1 MRVTRIDVRGAAPN
15 RRAELTRDGGNV
27 IASVWVEGEVH
38 SHIVGASQRD
48 DLYEMARRVQ
58 HALDGYVGTN
68 GDVQDYW
75 QAIQRLAD

>member
-1 MRVTRIDVRGAAPN
+1 MRVTRIDVRGAALN

-38 SHIVGASQRD
+38 SHVVGASKQD

-58 HALDGYVGTN
+58 HALDGHVGAS

-75 QAIQRLAD
+75 IAIQWLAD

>member
-1 MRVTRIDVRGAAPN
+1 MRVTRIDVKGEARG

-27 IASVWVEGEVH
+27 IASVCVEGEVH

-48 DLYEMARRVQ
+48 NLYEMARRVQ
-58 HALDGYVGTN
+58 HALDGHVGTN
-68 GDVQDYW
+68 GDVEDYW